1 MPSSSGSSSS
11 RFEDEGIA
19 FLLNI
24 TTSPTTQRQI
34 SGDLNLQQ
42 HRFENLKSRY
52 VQSLFSQKVTYS
64 TPQSEKIFCFR
75 IPVLDFNFQRRK
87 RQAKE
92 NHVLADD
99 NVDYEKDFEFDLG
112 SILGEDLYCS
122 IVDRLDTA
130 CMEHSML
137 ELWKFNEQ
145 KIHSLTEEKII
156 KALNRTTVR

>member
-1 MPSSSGSSSS
+1 VS
-11 RFEDEGIA
+11 
-19 FLLNI
+19 FLKRLE
-24 TTSPTTQRQI
+24 SPAC
-34 SGDLNLQQ
+34 SYKK
-42 HRFENLKSRY
+42 LKSHT
-52 VQSLFSQKVTYS
+52 VQSVFSQPVIHS

-87 RQAKE
+87 REARENLSLAK
-92 NHVLADD
+92 D
-99 NVDYEKDFEFDLG
+99 NVDYDKDSEFDLE
-112 SILGEDLYCS
+112 SILGKDLFCS

-145 KIHSLTEEKII
+145 KINSLTKEKII